1 MTKRLGLN
9 TLFIL
14 LPFLLLA
21 QSHRFKH
28 ITSEDGLPVNFISS
42 IIQDR
47 NGFMWFGTQD
57 GLCRYDGYHFKT
69 YKQTADKNSLSSS
82 DVKSVYEHSDGTIYV
97 GTRNSGLNIYNPALN
112 TVERVRIGRDASS
125 RGNEIGVN
133 CFFNLDNENILMGT
147 SKGLVNFNVKTKHGD
162 FVAVPKLNKVEINAI
177 YKYDNKIFLCTEG
190 NGLWIYNKNATA
202 YRIGLINVQPEKLD
216 TTEIATVKAIT
227 DHNGKLYV
235 ASFGEGVLKVDPNTF
250 KIEKIYRTN
259 SDNDNVNFIED
270 IKTKDNQIYAIT
282 RKGGLVIDPINE
294 RTELFEKN
302 EADKYS
308 LNDNYLTAVYIDDQ
322 KNVWLGTFSG
332 GVNIAFSKGQR
343 FSNFPRHISEEFVH
357 TFAIYDDGKEL
368 WVAGE
373 KFLKSFH
380 LPSQKVS
387 DFSPVTE
394 GNYVLSLTGDKENN
408 LYIGTWG
415 VGVFK
420 YNVISGKK
428 EKFLSE
434 GSGGT
439 IVSLF
444 QDKDGKLWIG
454 SYGDGLF
461 ILNTKTSEIRHYSD
475 DDGLSNNNIMAIVRD
490 SKNNIWLGTD
500 GGGVCLVKNGDI
512 GDRKSIQKFFNVDT
526 ANSICSNIVY
536 SIHEDKNGVM
546 WFATSNGLSRYDVS
560 SHKFTNYSERDG
572 LANNFIYSVLN
583 DSLGNIWMSTNKG
596 LTRFN
601 PNLEN
606 LGTAF
611 KNYDQKDG
619 LLNSEYTQGA
629 YCKTKKGKM
638 VFGGANGINIFDPST
653 IKDNKHL
660 PPVYVISYKR
670 GGKDVETD
678 SAIIYKKF
686 IQLDWRENFLQF
698 ELAALDYNSPA
709 ENRYMYMLEGY
720 DKEWSAATNIRY
732 VSYTELPG
740 GDYTFKVKA
749 CNNDGIWNEKPYY
762 IHIKVIPPFWKTM
775 WFYILVS
782 VFGIAGVILFI
793 QLRTRAVKR
802 ENKILENK
810 VMERTKELAEKN
822 RDITSSIEYAKRIQ
836 EAILPAKDQ
845 IFSKFEN
852 MFILYKPKDIV
863 SGDFYWYGNKNGFKI
878 FAAVDCTGHGV
889 PGAFMSM
896 IGHNILNQVVIEKGI
911 TNPGE
916 ILNNLHKGVQ
926 QALKQGQNQVN
937 TNDGMDVSMIS
948 VSETTGEIFWAG
960 AFRPVVIVRADGS
973 LEKID
978 GDKYS
983 VGGAQTNVNR
993 KFHTHKLNL
1002 NSQDTI
1008 YLYSDGYADQFGG
1021 EKGKKYMVK
1030 RFNELLCSIH
1040 AQGMQEQ
1047 QNELLQAFEEW
1058 RGVHEQIDDVLV
1070 VGIRF

>member
-1 MTKRLGLN
+1 
-9 TLFIL
+9 
-14 LPFLLLA
+14 
-21 QSHRFKH
+21 
-28 ITSEDGLPVNFISS
+28 V
-42 IIQDR
+42 
-47 NGFMWFGTQD
+47 
-57 GLCRYDGYHFKT
+57 
-69 YKQTADKNSLSSS
+69 
-82 DVKSVYEHSDGTIYV
+82 
-97 GTRNSGLNIYNPALN
+97 
-112 TVERVRIGRDASS
+112 GRDASS
-125 RGNEIGVN
+125 RGNETGIN
-133 CFFNLDNENILMGT
+133 CFLSLDGENILIGT
-147 SKGLVNFNVKTKHGD
+147 SKGLVNFNVKSKHGD
-162 FVAVPKLNKVEINAI
+162 FVPIPRLSKVEINSI
-177 YKYDNKIFLCTEG
+177 YRHDNKIYLCTEG
-190 NGLWIYNKNATA
+190 NGLWIYNSNSTA
-202 YRIGLINVQPEKLD
+202 YRIGLVNVQPEKLD
-216 TTEIATVKAIT
+216 TIEISTVKAMT
-227 DHNGKLYV
+227 DLKGKLYLGT
-235 ASFGEGVLKVDPNTF
+235 FGEGVLMVDPNTY

-259 SDNDNVNFIED
+259 SENDNVNFIED
-270 IKTKDNQIYAIT
+270 VKTKDNQIYAIT
-282 RKGGLVIDPINE
+282 RKGGQVIDPVKGT
-294 RTELFEKN
+294 TELFEKN

-308 LNDNYLTAVYIDDQ
+308 LNDNYLTTVYIDDQ

-343 FSNFPRHISEEFVH
+343 FSNFPREISEQFVH

-373 KFLKSFH
+373 KFLKSFKIAGQNVTD
-380 LPSQKVS
+380 LST
-387 DFSPVTE
+387 VTE

-408 LYIGTWG
+408 LWIGTWG
-415 VGVFK
+415 VGLFK
-420 YNVISGKK
+420 YNVLTKK
-428 EKFLSE
+428 TEKFLSE
-434 GSGGT
+434 EKGGT

-444 QDKDGKLWIG
+444 LDKKGKLWIG

-461 ILNTKTSEIRHYSD
+461 VLNTKTNDLRHYTD
-475 DDGLSNNNIMAIVRD
+475 DDGLSNNNIMAIMRD

-500 GGGVCLVKNGDI
+500 GGGVCCVKNGDI
-512 GDRKSIQKFFNVDT
+512 ADKKSIQKFFNVDT

-536 SIHEDKNGVM
+536 SIHEDKNGIM
-546 WFATSNGLSRYDVS
+546 WFATSNGLSRYDVAA
-560 SHKFTNYSERDG
+560 HKFTNYSERDG

-601 PNLEN
+601 PDLVNT
-606 LGTAF
+606 GTAF

-619 LLNSEYTQGA
+619 LLNSEHTQGA
-629 YCKTKKGKM
+629 YCKTGKGEM
-638 VFGGANGINIFDPST
+638 VFGGANGINIFNPSA

-678 SAIIYKKF
+678 TAIIYKKA

-720 DKEWSAATNIRY
+720 DKDWSAATNIRY
-732 VSYTELPG
+732 ISYTELPG

-749 CNNDGIWNEKPYY
+749 CNNDGIWNETPYY
-762 IHIKVIPPFWKTM
+762 IYIKVIPPFWKTM

-782 VFGIAGVILFI
+782 VFGAAGVILFI

-810 VMERTKELAEKN
+810 VAERTKELAEKN

-836 EAILPAKDQ
+836 EAILPAVDQ
-845 IFSKFEN
+845 IFAKFSN

-911 TNPGE
+911 TDPGE

-948 VSETTGEIFWAG
+948 VNEKSGEIFWAG

-973 LEKID
+973 LEKVD

-1002 NSQDTI
+1002 NQQDAI

-1040 AQGMQEQ
+1040 TYDMQEQ
-1047 QNELLQAFEEW
+1047 QNVLLKAFEEW
-1058 RGVHEQIDDVLV
+1058 RGLHEQIDDVLV